1 MTDRSLLSP
10 QFRAGARA
18 GLRVFL
24 PLSIGLVPWALVTG
38 VAMISVG
45 FTPLQAIGMNVLV
58 FAGAA
63 QLGTLPLIAA
73 GAPTLL
79 IVAAALAINLRF
91 MIFSAAIARG
101 FRGLDSPTRWLC
113 GHLLT
118 DGVFAVTLD
127 KMLHVEDARWRLG
140 YFLAPSLW
148 SWVLWQAC
156 TLVGITFA
164 GSIPKS
170 WSLEFM
176 ATIALMVLLV
186 PMAKAR
192 PMLVA
197 ALVGGG
203 FAVLLHALPLRLG
216 LFVGILAGIL
226 AGFAAEGLGKFPRRG
241 RRQGAQR

>member
-1 MTDRSLLSP
+1 MPPSQRLSP
-10 QFRAGARA
+10 EFRAGARA
-18 GLRVFL
+18 GFRVFL

-38 VAMISVG
+38 VSMVSVG
-45 FTPLQAIGMNVLV
+45 FTPLQAMGMNILV

-101 FRGLDSPTRWLC
+101 FRGVDTASRWLC

-127 KMLHVEDARWRLG
+127 KMMHVEDARWRLG

-148 SWVLWQAC
+148 SWLLWQVFA
-156 TLVGITFA
+156 LVGITFA
-164 GSIPKS
+164 GSIPRN

-176 ATIALMVLLV
+176 AAIALMVLLV

-192 PMLVA
+192 PTLLA

-203 FAVLLHALPLRLG
+203 VAVALQALPLRLG
-216 LFVGILAGIL
+216 LFVGISAGIL
-226 AGFAAEGLGKFPRRG
+226 AGFAAEGWQQRAGQSG
-241 RRQGAQR
+241 RAGR

>member
-1 MTDRSLLSP
+1 MPLSSFSP
-10 QFRAGARA
+10 DFRAGARE
-18 GLRVFL
+18 GFRIFL
-24 PLSIGLVPWALVTG
+24 PLSVGLVPWALVTG
-38 VAMISVG
+38 MAMTSVG
-45 FTPLQAIGMNVLV
+45 FSPLQAMGMNIIV

-63 QLGTLPLIAA
+63 QLGTLPLIAS

-101 FRGLDSPTRWLC
+101 FRGLDSRTRWFC

-127 KMLHVEDARWRLG
+127 KMMHVDSAQWRFG
-140 YFLAPSLW
+140 YFIAPSLW
-148 SWVLWQAC
+148 SWMLWQVFA
-156 TLVGITFA
+156 LIGILFA

-176 ATIALMVLLV
+176 ATIALMLLLI
-186 PMAKAR
+186 PMTKAR

-203 FAVLLHALPLRLG
+203 LAVLLHALPLRLG
-216 LFVGILAGIL
+216 LFVGLFAGIL
-226 AGFAAEGLGKFPRRG
+226 AGFAAEHWQSRKTP
-241 RRQGAQR
+241 

>member
-1 MTDRSLLSP
+1 MPQPLSENLSP
-10 QFRAGARA
+10 EFLAGAREGFRA
-18 GLRVFL
+18 FL

-38 VAMISVG
+38 VSMVSVG
-45 FTPLQAIGMNVLV
+45 FTPLQAIGMNILV

-91 MIFSAAIARG
+91 AIFSAAIAQG
-101 FRGLDSPTRWLC
+101 FRGLDQRTRWLC

-127 KMLHVEDARWRLG
+127 KMMHVDSPQWRLG

-148 SWVLWQAC
+148 SWLLWQVFA
-156 TLVGITFA
+156 LVGIFFA
-164 GSIPKS
+164 GNIPKS

-176 ATIALMVLLV
+176 ATIALMVLLI
-186 PMAKAR
+186 PMTKAR

-197 ALVGGG
+197 ALAGG
-203 FAVLLHALPLRLG
+203 ATTVALSWLPLRLG
-216 LFVGILAGIL
+216 LFVGIFAGIL
-226 AGFAAEGLGKFPRRG
+226 AGFAAEGRHPPKPPKKR
-241 RRQGAQR
+241 AS